1 MISGCKLVIGC
12 ESSNNSLTKTN
23 KIAKKKKKKKQRLEG
38 FGLTCVNP
46 QEPVIPG
53 HQRSKASNSR
63 EMSVIF
69 QYLGSRGTRRVRE
82 KRQAASNQ
90 NP

>member
-23 KIAKKKKKKKQRLEG
+23 KIAKKKKKKVG
-38 FGLTCVNP
+38 GIWINTCRGP

-53 HQRSKASNSR
+53 HQRSKTSNSR
-63 EMSVIF
+63 EMSIIF

>member
-23 KIAKKKKKKKQRLEG
+23 KIAKKKKKVG
-38 FGLTCVNP
+38 GIWINTCRGP

-53 HQRSKASNSR
+53 YQRSKTSNST
-63 EMSVIF
+63 EMSIIF